1 MRGAVGTLKA
11 ETLRRACPGARGKW
25 RLALPALLGAVLLAG
40 CEAPLT
46 SLRPQPRPASLN
58 TVDVYTP
65 SPDSQA
71 LTQFYSRLEQD
82 LQTRGLLRVDGGAID
97 TPYDDEDLAEAFQAV
112 AFYDEYGD
120 ASATGTGRL
129 ARWTGPVV
137 MQAVFGPSVTADQ
150 RIKDKALLNAYAK
163 RLSRLTGHRITTGAR
178 SNFTVLFA
186 GLDDADFVRNRV
198 NQLLPYMS
206 DADLALFATPPRQF
220 YCLVTAGGPAA
231 EPLRYSRGVAL
242 IRAEQPALMREACI
256 HEELAQGLGLRNDSQ
271 RARPSIFNDDDEFA
285 RLTSHDEK
293 LLAMLYDP
301 RLRPGMSIED
311 ALPLIPTLAAE
322 QMGLEPDVDDGAAP
336 ESQAF

>member
-11 ETLRRACPGARGKW
+11 ETLRRACPGFRGNW

-46 SLRPQPRPASLN
+46 SLRPQPRPVSLKP
-58 TVDVYTP
+58 VEVYTP

-71 LTQFYSRLEQD
+71 LALFYSRLEQD

-97 TPYDDEDLAEAFQAV
+97 TPYDDEDLAESFQAV

-137 MQAVFGPSVTADQ
+137 MQAVFGPSVTAEQ
-150 RIKDKALLNAYAK
+150 RIKDKALLSAYAK

-178 SNFTVLFA
+178 GNFTVLFA

-198 NQLLPYMS
+198 SQLLPNMS

-242 IRAEQPALMREACI
+242 IRAEQPALMREACV

-301 RLRPGMSIED
+301 RLRPGMSIEE

-322 QMGLEPDVDDGAAP
+322 QMGLKPDVDDAAAP
-336 ESQAF
+336 ASQAF